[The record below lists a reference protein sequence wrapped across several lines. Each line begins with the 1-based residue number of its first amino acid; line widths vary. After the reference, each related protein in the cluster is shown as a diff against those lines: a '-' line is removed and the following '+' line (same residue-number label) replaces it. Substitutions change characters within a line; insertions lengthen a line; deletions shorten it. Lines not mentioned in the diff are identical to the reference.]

1 MKVWTGRYWMTN
13 KHRRKISNG
22 LKKHYKDNVVWNKG
36 KKFVDDE
43 PILLEKQF
51 KPWITDEDGFRLMDL
66 RASVGLGIRLGPL
79 SFDFAKKTDLRSFG
93 KGYKFHFGL
102 GQDF

>member
-1 MKVWTGRYWMTN
+1 MDFAGVWPRPDGVTDI
-13 KHRRKISNG
+13 H
-22 LKKHYKDNVVWNKG
+22 
-36 KKFVDDE
+36 DE